1 MQYLITKYIQL
12 QLQITKTNYPPKTM
26 ACDDKNHQV
35 PHRDL
40 FFSHI
45 MSNLLKIGD
54 AYLKWVCN
62 HCAKLE

>member
-1 MQYLITKYIQL
+1 
-12 QLQITKTNYPPKTM
+12 M
-26 ACDDKNHQV
+26 ACDDKNDQV